1 MDLRVQDDVEDHHP
15 SGFHE
20 VINAVVVGED
30 APDVIGDGL
39 EARLAGFGRHGIG
52 RQPADAVH
60 DFVLGP
66 FRADQGSALELA
78 DDALNGRGG
87 PVCEDDVSLHVCNV
101 GTRGQRRG

>member
-1 MDLRVQDDVEDHHP
+1 MDLRVQNDVEDHHP

-39 EARLAGFGRHGIG
+39 EARLAGIGRHGIG
-52 RQPADAVH
+52 RQPPDAVH
-60 DFVLGP
+60 DLVFGP
-66 FRADQGSALELA
+66 FCANEGSTLELA
-78 DDALNGRGG
+78 DDALNGCGG
-87 PVCEDDVSLHVCNV
+87 PVCEDDVSLHVRNV